1 MSRMFALLIAR
12 SPSMSLPPPPS
23 PGPSTAE
30 VSRGGWPSEVLVEVS
45 SVVTAASSR
54 SASAR
59 GADADMKI
67 SAAAHDSAAISSAEH
82 SHETL

>member
-23 PGPSTAE
+23 PPSE